1 VFHQKR
7 LAAVVA
13 ALLLLSGCLASA
25 PDPASPPTEA
35 QVREAGHF
43 ADPAVFTVGFD
54 RIQEVYLVK
63 EDFGKLALDGL
74 KGLSKLDDQ
83 ISVRRDGDK
92 VQLVRAGHATAGFD
106 SPAPDAA
113 YDWGVLVASTLDAA
127 SLASPKIATAGNE
140 AAYQAVYD
148 ALLGDLDP
156 YSRYVNPDRAR
167 DDRAQRDGYTGVGI
181 ALSQDEKGRPVI
193 GDVFPDTPAAR
204 ANLLKGSLI
213 VAVDGVSVED
223 AKVDEIADLM
233 RGPVGTKVALTVR
246 EPRGNTRVATMTREK
261 VIENM
266 VRSEVRD
273 NVVIVKLLRYNTT
286 AAAAVRNAVTG
297 LLRGLNGRARGIVLD
312 LRGNPGGLLD
322 QSVALAD
329 LFMDRGEII
338 STRGRNPDSVQRFN
352 AHGEDISN
360 HLPLAVLIDG
370 HSASAAEVTAAA
382 LQDSD
387 RAILVGSTSF
397 GKGSVQTVTRLPND
411 GELFLTWS
419 RIYAPSGYTWH
430 RQGILPTVCTSGS
443 GIDADAV
450 IQAFRGGQLPRL
462 VGDLAAERF
471 KAPDDEAALRRIRAA
486 CPWQVHDADLDLK
499 VAVDLLSDP
508 ALYAQA
514 LGAQDHNIVA
524 SHAQQ

>member
-1 VFHQKR
+1 VLSQKR

-13 ALLLLSGCLASA
+13 ALLVLSGCLASTPDSPA
-25 PDPASPPTEA
+25 PQAEA
-35 QVREAGHF
+35 QAREAGHF
-43 ADPAVFTVGFD
+43 ADPSVFTVGFD

-74 KGLSKLDDQ
+74 NGLSKLDDTL
-83 ISVRRDGDK
+83 SVRRDGGQ
-92 VQLVRAGHATAGFD
+92 VQLIRAGHIVGVFD
-106 SPAPDAA
+106 SPGPDAS
-113 YDWGVLVASTLDAA
+113 YDWGTLVASTLDSA
-127 SLASPKIATAGNE
+127 SLTSPKIATAGSE

-148 ALLGDLDP
+148 ALLADLDP
-156 YSRYVNPDRAR
+156 FSRYANPDRAR

-181 ALSQDEKGRPVI
+181 ALSQDDKGRPVI

-233 RGPVGTKVALTVR
+233 RGPVDTKVDLTVR
-246 EPRGNTRVATMTREK
+246 EPKGSTRTATMTRQK

-266 VRSEVRD
+266 ARSEVRD
-273 NVVIVKLLRYNTT
+273 NVIIVKLLRYNKTS
-286 AAAAVRNAVTG
+286 AEAIRNAVTG
-297 LLRGLNGRARGIVLD
+297 LLHGLNGKARGIVLD

-322 QSVALAD
+322 QSTTLAD
-329 LFMDRGEII
+329 LFMDRGPIV
-338 STRGRNPDSVQRFN
+338 STRGRDPDSEQN
-352 AHGEDISN
+352 YSANDGDIAR

-382 LQDSD
+382 LQDSG

-443 GIDADAV
+443 GTDAKAM
-450 IQAFRGGQLPRL
+450 IEAFRTGQLPSMA
-462 VGDLAAERF
+462 DAMAERF
-471 KAPDDEAALRRIRAA
+471 QAPDDETALRRVRAA
-486 CPWQVHDADLDLK
+486 CPWQVHDAGLDVD
-499 VAVDLLSDP
+499 VAIGLISDP
-508 ALYAQA
+508 TLYAQA
-514 LGAQDHNIVA
+514 LGSQDRGTVA
-524 SHAQQ
+524 IHAQ

>member
-1 VFHQKR
+1 MFCQKR
-7 LAAVVA
+7 LAAVFA
-13 ALLLLSGCLASA
+13 ALLVLSGCLSSA
-25 PDPASPPTEA
+25 PDSPAPAQAEA
-35 QVREAGHF
+35 QIREAGHF
-43 ADPAVFTVGFD
+43 ADPSVFTVGFD
-54 RIQEVYLVK
+54 RIQEVYLVQ
-63 EDFGKLALDGL
+63 ENFGKLALDGL
-74 KGLSKLDDQ
+74 NGLSKLDDE
-83 ISVRRDGDK
+83 ISARRDGGR
-92 VQLVRAGHATAGFD
+92 VQLIRAGHVVADLD
-106 SPAPDAA
+106 SPEPDAS
-113 YDWGVLVASTLDAA
+113 YDWGTTVASALDAA
-127 SLASPKIATAGNE
+127 SLASSKIATAGNE

-148 ALLGDLDP
+148 ALLADLDP

-181 ALSQDEKGRPVI
+181 ALSEDEKGRPVI

-233 RGPVGTKVALTVR
+233 RGPAGTKVALTVR
-246 EPRGNTRVATMTREK
+246 EPRGTSRTATMTREK

-273 NVVIVKLLRYNTT
+273 NVIIIKLLRYNTT
-286 AAAAVRNAVTG
+286 AARAVRNTVTG
-297 LLRGLNGRARGIVLD
+297 LLRGLNGRARGIILD

-329 LFMDRGEII
+329 MFMDHGQIV
-338 STRGRNPDSVQRFN
+338 STRGRNPDSDQSFS
-352 AHGEDISN
+352 AGDDDIARR
-360 HLPLAVLIDG
+360 LPLAVLVDG

-382 LQDSD
+382 LQDSG

-430 RQGILPTVCTSGS
+430 RQGILPTVCTSGN
-443 GIDADAV
+443 GADPKAL
-450 IQAFRGGQLPRL
+450 IQAFRAGQLPSL
-462 VGDLAAERF
+462 ADVAAERF
-471 KAPDDEAALRRIRAA
+471 RAPDDDAALRRVRAA
-486 CPWQVHDADLDLK
+486 CPWQVHDADLDVQ
-499 VAVDLLSDP
+499 VAIGLLSDP

-514 LGAQDHNIVA
+514 LGAQERGAVA
-524 SHAQQ
+524 VHAQ

>member
-1 VFHQKR
+1 MFRQKR

-13 ALLLLSGCLASA
+13 ALLVLSGCLSSA
-25 PDPASPPTEA
+25 PESPAPQAAA
-35 QVREAGHF
+35 QAREGGHF
-43 ADPAVFTVGFD
+43 ADPSVFTVGFD

-74 KGLSKLDDQ
+74 NGLSKLDDGL
-83 ISVRRDGDK
+83 SARRDGGR
-92 VQLVRAGHATAGFD
+92 VQLIRAGHVVGDFD
-106 SPAPDAA
+106 SPAPDAS
-113 YDWGVLVASTLDAA
+113 YDWGTLVASTLDAA
-127 SLASPKIATAGNE
+127 SLASPKIATAGSE

-148 ALLGDLDP
+148 ALLSDLDP

-181 ALSQDEKGRPVI
+181 ALSQDDKGRPVI

-233 RGPVGTKVALTVR
+233 RGPVDTKVDLTVR
-246 EPRGNTRVATMTREK
+246 EPKGTSRTVTMTREK

-273 NVVIVKLLRYNTT
+273 NVIIVKLLRYNTT
-286 AAAAVRNAVTG
+286 AASAVRNAVTG
-297 LLRGLNGRARGIVLD
+297 LLRGLNGRARGIILD

-329 LFMDRGEII
+329 MFMDNGQIV
-338 STRGRNPDSVQRFN
+338 STRGRNPDSDQSFSARN
-352 AHGEDISN
+352 GDISS
-360 HLPLAVLIDG
+360 HLPLAVLVDG

-382 LQDSD
+382 LQDAD
-387 RAILVGSTSF
+387 RAILIGSTSF

-430 RQGILPTVCTSGS
+430 RQGILPTVCTSGN
-443 GIDADAV
+443 GTDAKAM
-450 IQAFRGGQLPRL
+450 IQAFRAGQLPS
-462 VGDLAAERF
+462 LADAAADRF
-471 KAPDDEAALRRIRAA
+471 RAPDDDTALRRVRAA
-486 CPWQVHDADLDLK
+486 CPWQVHDADLDVQ
-499 VAVDLLSDP
+499 VAIGLLSDP

-514 LGAQDHNIVA
+514 LGSQDRGTVA
-524 SHAQQ
+524 AHAP

>member
-1 VFHQKR
+1 MLCQKR

-13 ALLLLSGCLASA
+13 ALLVLSGCLASA
-25 PDPASPPTEA
+25 PDSPVPQTEA
-35 QVREAGHF
+35 QAREAGHF
-43 ADPAVFTVGFD
+43 ADPSVFTVGFD

-74 KGLSKLDDQ
+74 GGLSKLDDAL
-83 ISVRRDGDK
+83 SVRRDGGQ
-92 VQLVRAGHATAGFD
+92 VQLIRAGHVVGNFD
-106 SPAPDAA
+106 SPAPDAS
-113 YDWGVLVASTLDAA
+113 YDWGTLVASTLDSA
-127 SLASPKIATAGNE
+127 SLASAKVATAGNE
-140 AAYQAVYD
+140 AAYQAVYE
-148 ALLGDLDP
+148 ALLSDLDP

-181 ALSQDEKGRPVI
+181 ALSQDDKGRPVI

-233 RGPVGTKVALTVR
+233 RGPVGTKVDLTVR
-246 EPRGNTRVATMTREK
+246 EPKGNSRTATMTREK

-273 NVVIVKLLRYNTT
+273 NVIVVKLLRYNTT
-286 AAAAVRNAVTG
+286 SAAAVRNAVTG
-297 LLRGLNGRARGIVLD
+297 LLRGLNGKARGVVLD

-329 LFMDRGEII
+329 MFMDHGPIV
-338 STRGRNPDSVQRFN
+338 STRGRNPDSDQSFS
-352 AHGEDISN
+352 AHTGDISG
-360 HLPLAVLIDG
+360 HLPLAVLVDG

-382 LQDSD
+382 LQDAD

-443 GIDADAV
+443 GTDAKAMIDALRA
-450 IQAFRGGQLPRL
+450 GQMPS
-462 VGDLAAERF
+462 LAEAMSERF
-471 KAPDDEAALRRIRAA
+471 KAPDDEAALRRVRSA
-486 CPWQVHDADLDLK
+486 CPWQVHDADLDIQ
-499 VAVDLLSDP
+499 VAVGLISDP

-514 LGAQDHNIVA
+514 LGSQDRGTVA
-524 SHAQQ
+524 AHAQ

>member
-1 VFHQKR
+1 MLCQKR

-13 ALLLLSGCLASA
+13 ALLVLSGCLASA
-25 PDPASPPTEA
+25 PDSPVPQTEA
-35 QVREAGHF
+35 QAREAGHF
-43 ADPAVFTVGFD
+43 ADPSVFTVGFD

-74 KGLSKLDDQ
+74 NGLSKLDDTL
-83 ISVRRDGDK
+83 SVRRDGSR
-92 VQLVRAGHATAGFD
+92 VQLIRAGHVVGDFD
-106 SPAPDAA
+106 SPAPDAS
-113 YDWGVLVASTLDAA
+113 YDWGTLVASTLDSA
-127 SLASPKIATAGNE
+127 SLASAKIATAGNE
-140 AAYQAVYD
+140 AAYQAVYE
-148 ALLGDLDP
+148 ALLSDLDP

-181 ALSQDEKGRPVI
+181 ALSQDDKGRPVI

-233 RGPVGTKVALTVR
+233 RGPVGTKVDLTVR
-246 EPRGNTRVATMTREK
+246 EPKGNSRTATMTREK

-273 NVVIVKLLRYNTT
+273 NIIVVKLLRYNTT

-297 LLRGLNGRARGIVLD
+297 LLRGLNGKARGIVLD

-329 LFMDRGEII
+329 MFMDHGPIV
-338 STRGRNPDSVQRFN
+338 STRGRNPDSDQSFSARN
-352 AHGEDISN
+352 GDISG
-360 HLPLAVLIDG
+360 HLPLAVLVDG
-370 HSASAAEVTAAA
+370 HSASAAEITAAA
-382 LQDSD
+382 LQDAD

-443 GIDADAV
+443 GTDAKAMIDAFRAG
-450 IQAFRGGQLPRL
+450 QAPSMSE
-462 VGDLAAERF
+462 AMAERF
-471 KAPDDEAALRRIRAA
+471 RAPDDETALRRVRSA
-486 CPWQVHDADLDLK
+486 CPWQVHDADLDIQ
-499 VAVDLLSDP
+499 VAVGLISDP

-514 LGAQDHNIVA
+514 LGSQDRGTVA
-524 SHAQQ
+524 AHAQ